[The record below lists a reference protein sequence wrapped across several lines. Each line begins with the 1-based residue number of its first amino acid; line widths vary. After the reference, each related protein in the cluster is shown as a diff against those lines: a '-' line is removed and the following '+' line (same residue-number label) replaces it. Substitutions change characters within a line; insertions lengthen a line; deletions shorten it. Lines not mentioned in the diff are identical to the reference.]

1 MKYFA
6 PIAFIL
12 IVLYFLSKYFETQM
26 SLASLLTLQQKQKA
40 DYELQKQK
48 ETNKA
53 KTNPLTWIGNLLS

>member
-1 MKYFA
+1 
-6 PIAFIL
+6 
-12 IVLYFLSKYFETQM
+12 M